1 MTMYS
6 GKLGYRDIVR
16 EYYESADLLVED
28 IHRREISIDLNVR
41 NIYCNSIDD
50 LRSKILDRQKAPSGI
65 FASTGY
71 YLDPHDCKDLINYD
85 LVFDLDTDNTFE
97 NRFDQI
103 EDSRKITLRMI
114 DTVLKDLG
122 FEKEDMLIEY
132 SGSKGFH
139 VTITDEYYR
148 NLDAVERRQ
157 LIDYI
162 QGKGVDK
169 ANIIVDGK
177 LRPYGWGRQVGHFIN
192 EVILSPD
199 FDSEDLNKYFGKNVV
214 KKISA
219 LLENPQKVED
229 LKAGRFREF
238 TGLLPAT
245 MRFTK
250 ELSDYLDRKVTTD
263 RRRVLRVPGSIHG
276 KSGLPSIRVDYD
288 DLVLTEIIVDK
299 LMTTVGTDEV
309 TILLEEDVTIDFPY
323 KKTITAGEQTLPRYE
338 ALCVLSKV

>member
-219 LLENPQKVED
+219 LLENPQRVED

-299 LMTTVGTDEV
+299 LMTTVGADEV
-309 TILLEEDVTIDFPY
+309 NILLEEDVTIDFPY
-323 KKTITAGEQTLPRYE
+323 KKVIPAGEHTLPRYE